1 MQIYDALMKD
11 HRKVEGLLANL
22 VTIKDGDFK
31 RRDELV
37 QKIRDEL
44 IPHARAEEAVFYNSI
59 RAVDTAKDLVW
70 HGYAEHM
77 EAEALLRTLQA
88 AEKIDVGFKNTA
100 QKLKDAV
107 THHIQEEETE
117 IMPVARRLFTD
128 EEAVAMSEA
137 FEQMKPEVR
146 EGGVLQSTIDLIANV
161 MPPRLAAPL
170 RTFGLKA

>member
-70 HGYAEHM
+70 HGYPP
-77 EAEALLRTLQA
+77 
-88 AEKIDVGFKNTA
+88 
-100 QKLKDAV
+100 DARW
-107 THHIQEEETE
+107 QFSG
-117 IMPVARRLFTD
+117 L
-128 EEAVAMSEA
+128 
-137 FEQMKPEVR
+137 
-146 EGGVLQSTIDLIANV
+146 
-161 MPPRLAAPL
+161 RLAEDA
-170 RTFGLKA
+170 